1 MSVSASSLMCR
12 GRRLPTF
19 FDTNILPPNRIQDF
33 QVLDSTGA
41 VVKTVSYPIF
51 VNNAR
56 PNATYNA
63 MIEERSDVTSRYD
76 AAVFQINRR
85 FSHGLMFLAHFT
97 YSRSADLNQTSVTF
111 SSSFPTALNQFDLQG
126 EDGRSTF
133 DVPRRFVASAVWEIP
148 FLRDSKSSFVRN
160 VIAGW
165 KVAPIVTIQDG
176 FRVAE
181 SVNGSLPTSAT
192 IQLADGFKI
201 SSTPSNG
208 PNGSGGSFRVPFE
221 SRNAFQLPA
230 LENIDLRLAKQFRL
244 KERYKVDFIAEAFN
258 LFNHT
263 LVFGASSNQF
273 NLVRTAATAA
283 QCNAGVSGTCSQL
296 QFTPVTAGSFLN
308 PNAAQSTLYRERQR
322 QLAVR
327 FSF

>member
-1 MSVSASSLMCR
+1 
-12 GRRLPTF
+12 
-19 FDTNILPPNRIQDF
+19 
-33 QVLDSTGA
+33 
-41 VVKTVSYPIF
+41 
-51 VNNAR
+51 
-56 PNATYNA
+56 
-63 MIEERSDVTSRYD
+63 
-76 AAVFQINRR
+76 
-85 FSHGLMFLAHFT
+85 
-97 YSRSADLNQTSVTF
+97 LNQTSVTF
-111 SSSFPTALNQFDLQG
+111 SSSFPTALNQYNLQD
-126 EDGRSTF
+126 EDARSNF

-148 FLRDSKSSFVRN
+148 FWRENKSSFVRN

-221 SRNAFQLPA
+221 PRNAFPLPA
-230 LENIDLRLAKQFRL
+230 LENTDLRLAKQFRF

-273 NLVRTAATAA
+273 NLVRTTATAG

-296 QFTPVTAGSFLN
+296 TFTPVTAGSFLN
-308 PNAAQSTLYRERQR
+308 PTADQSTLYRERQM